1 MSSSEVKHAISLAI
15 EAFANR
21 VAANLEAAACIATH
35 GIPARLALL
44 ESANAIRE
52 AGRGPQARRI
62 ESRARQTAAEIR
74 GAQVTSHSKAVE
86 LASQV
91 VQNAR
96 YGMAGDDDRK
106 IDIARA
112 VLALAAENEQI
123 LNCFICPSCGRGA
136 ADEDG
141 CCTTCGR
148 DCLVFEDGR
157 LAYPAP
163 VDEAETER
171 DQLRADNER
180 MRAVYEAAL
189 AWRVGRDRTVVGTA
203 PPGGKR
209 SHTGIM
215 LIDAVDAARKVT
227 P

>member
-1 MSSSEVKHAISLAI
+1 M
-15 EAFANR
+15 
-21 VAANLEAAACIATH
+21 IAT
-35 GIPARLALL
+35 
-44 ESANAIRE
+44 
-52 AGRGPQARRI
+52 
-62 ESRARQTAAEIR
+62 T
-74 GAQVTSHSKAVE
+74 
-86 LASQV
+86 
-91 VQNAR
+91 
-96 YGMAGDDDRK
+96 
-106 IDIARA
+106 

-157 LAYPAP
+157 LACPAP

-180 MRAVYEAAL
+180 MRAVYEAACK
-189 AWRVGRDRTVVGTA
+189 WRDGDADHNWVRE
-203 PPGGKR
+203 
-209 SHTGIM
+209 
-215 LIDAVDAARKVT
+215 AVDTARKVT